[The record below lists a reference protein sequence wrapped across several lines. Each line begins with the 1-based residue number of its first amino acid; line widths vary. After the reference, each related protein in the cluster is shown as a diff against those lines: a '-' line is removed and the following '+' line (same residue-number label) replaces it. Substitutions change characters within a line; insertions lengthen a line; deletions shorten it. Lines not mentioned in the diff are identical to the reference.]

1 MPGELFRWDMNGL
14 ALVLWT
20 DTRRGVPAVVVLG
33 ILPEHYGVSAG
44 KTRIMT
50 VAIENLRGPVG
61 RRAPRGEDDARGA

>member
-1 MPGELFRWDMNGL
+1 MPGELFRWGTGGL

-20 DTRRGVPAVVVLG
+20 DARRGVPAVKVLG

-61 RRAPRGEDDARGA
+61 PTGPARRR